1 MQRPCGTN
9 QIYGGWIM
17 LAVAAAAM
25 IYGFNVDVSS
35 YDPGSGTM
43 RAIAIATG
51 ALLAGV
57 AFTLLIAGWII
68 QAIYFLPGK
77 EDAVRVTDQ
86 PVLYLD
92 EQSGVRRAH

>member
-1 MQRPCGTN
+1 
-9 QIYGGWIM
+9 M